1 MNKSEFLKA
10 LQKQTPPSRESWQ
23 YDSGFNAYKEFAIK
37 LALDLDDNGMT
48 PETYN
53 IFRDIAKEQN
63 CLYKD
68 VFALQ
73 REIATRNGENLKL
86 YRENENLKRSLVPPH
101 AVIEI
106 VKQKMTIEQAKTY
119 LETYYGIVFETEE
132 TK

>member
-10 LQKQTPPSRESWQ
+10 LQEQTPPSRESWQ

-73 REIATRNGENLKL
+73 REIATRNRENLEL